1 MKQHVPGRR
10 RQSLGPTLM
19 WDFSPGQRTATA
31 PPTAA
36 PAQNQAAGA
45 PERGFCAPQPGWN
58 LTFDLGKASGRPVP
72 LQDLHPK
79 RFAILE
85 DQSFLTW
92 IRVHHSSCRQLSAA
106 VRFLSL
112 WPLALSSSRDAL
124 SGLPGPVSLELQFSR
139 AQVNSFSAA
148 SCVIFWLTEAGV
160 TYYVHFTDA
169 ETQRG

>member
-36 PAQNQAAGA
+36 PAQNHAAGA

-72 LQDLHPK
+72 YRTSTRNDSRSWRTSP
-79 RFAILE
+79 
-85 DQSFLTW
+85 
-92 IRVHHSSCRQLSAA
+92 SSLGSGSITARAGNCRQPCAFCLYGPWLFPPPGTLFRGYLDLCLSNCSSQEPKSILLAQ
-106 VRFLSL
+106 
-112 WPLALSSSRDAL
+112 PPALSC
-124 SGLPGPVSLELQFSR
+124 G
-139 AQVNSFSAA
+139 
-148 SCVIFWLTEAGV
+148 
-160 TYYVHFTDA
+160 
-169 ETQRG
+169 